1 MVVSLMFGLQD
12 GSQQTGMC
20 LDRKDALLKV
30 FNLLDKVY

>member
-1 MVVSLMFGLQD
+1 MVVSLMFGLQG
-12 GSQQTGMC
+12 GSQQTGMS